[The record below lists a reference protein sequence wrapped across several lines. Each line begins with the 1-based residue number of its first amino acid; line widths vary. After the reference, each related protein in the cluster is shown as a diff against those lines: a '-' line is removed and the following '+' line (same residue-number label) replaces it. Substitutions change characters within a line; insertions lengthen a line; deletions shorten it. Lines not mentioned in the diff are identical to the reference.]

1 MKRRATI
8 FLAITLFASRAD
20 AGQIRNYIETKGGC
34 SNGGSAAVAIDLMQS
49 TFFPQGGPFLGKTA
63 LEWTDED
70 IEDFKEVYA
79 QCLRLRPID
88 ILGTISASGPNT
100 IPPGAI
106 KAKVDKVTSN
116 LIAEFIE
123 PARVAQRQRVLAE
136 QARIENEKAQA
147 EARRMATLEQAEH
160 DREVAAQAQKQT
172 AIEAPLVQAA
182 TEEAEKARQARS
194 AAEKRLLEV
203 RQELARLEQQ
213 QKDEDSSTAIAQSKQ
228 THIEIRN
235 RERRE
240 EAALSASCAVT
251 PAQFGKIQLGM
262 RLHEVRQA
270 FGCLG
275 SLTSSTQIEGFGIVV
290 DYNWNGATSG
300 YAFTTFQNGHL
311 ISKTQ
316 ISLE

>member
-1 MKRRATI
+1 MKGRVAI

-34 SNGGSAAVAIDLMQS
+34 ANGGSAAVAIDLMQN

-63 LEWTDED
+63 IEWTDED
-70 IEDFKEVYA
+70 IEDFKEIYA
-79 QCLRLRPID
+79 QSLRLRPID
-88 ILGTISASGPNT
+88 ILGSLSASGPNT
-100 IPPGAI
+100 VPPGAI
-106 KAKVDKVTSN
+106 KAKVERVTSN

-123 PARVAQRQRVLAE
+123 PARLAQRQRALAE

-147 EARRMATLEQAEH
+147 EAQRMATLEQAEH
-160 DREVAAQAQKQT
+160 DRQVAAEAQKEM
-172 AIEAPLVQAA
+172 AVEAPLVETAA
-182 TEEAEKARQARS
+182 QEAEKASQLRS
-194 AAEKRLLEV
+194 AAEKRLREV
-203 RQELARLEQQ
+203 RQELSRLEQQ
-213 QKDEDSSTAIAQSKQ
+213 RKDEVAAAAIAQSKQ
-228 THIEIRN
+228 VHIEVRD

-240 EAALSASCAVT
+240 EAALSTSCAVT
-251 PAQFGKIQLGM
+251 AAQFAKIQLGM

-275 SLTSSTQIEGFGIVV
+275 SLASSTRIDGLETVV

-300 YAFTTFQNGHL
+300 FAFTTFQNGHL